1 MSIGNWNNRLPNTLN
16 IAFENIEA
24 DSLLTVLDRSHIAV
38 SSGSACAT
46 GSMEP
51 SHVLRSMKVP
61 FPYLR
66 GGIRFSFSRENSE
79 DDVTR
84 VLEVLPRAIENLRVA
99 MVPMEAAYA

>member
-1 MSIGNWNNRLPNTLN
+1 
-16 IAFENIEA
+16 
-24 DSLLTVLDRSHIAV
+24 
-38 SSGSACAT
+38 
-46 GSMEP
+46 
-51 SHVLRSMKVP
+51 VLRSMKVP